1 MMEAAK
7 PIHAQ
12 MRPPDQV
19 MRLDRLGSLHQT
31 RLSFMRALLRR
42 LHRERWEVSRPVFDI
57 DSHGVGVATYQ
68 ASGPER
74 AYTLVCFAHDLP
86 IELRSDRVIAEA
98 WDATFALF
106 DGVPTAADI
115 ERLGQNVPRQ
125 EAGRYLETELVLAR
139 ANRSARLF
147 DDVVARLAN
156 GSQPDTDAL
165 DSVGYLMRTT
175 AVYGN
180 GKFGIA
186 DRDRIAGRPELTGPF
201 QAEMLTVWLIRTFTV
216 DLVEHLAASAGGNT
230 AVRLDPSL
238 RRRLGIGNATGLG
251 MAPFL
256 VRHPALIH
264 NWMAAR
270 ETALAGVRA
279 LPSASCQEI
288 ECFRSALRRFSRHL
302 PRWTTVD
309 AVLGARLVTLASD
322 LSRISDFASDAAFAA
337 QFPWN
342 AICRWSEE
350 SVSLESQELV
360 VSLVL
365 EPHPAVVDP
374 LFESM
379 PADEPAHFAIDGHMT
394 CQTLLTDVD
403 HDYAWTLATDFSRD
417 EEHRLFWYVSEEKL
431 EPRLGERAKE
441 AGADLEQ
448 PLAVARDVKL
458 LRDALTAFDP
468 TASLAQLL
476 MRHPEHRHT
485 VRRIQIGAQCPF
497 AEIRG
502 NLIGPDFRPID
513 LLRCKLSFFGAT
525 CFDPRSDK
533 WLRITM
539 YQNAPF
545 PLEMPEGYDDG
556 WIWGPEEERC

>member
-1 MMEAAK
+1 MSEAAK
-7 PIHAQ
+7 SIAAL
-12 MRPPDQV
+12 MRPPDKV
-19 MRLDRLGSLHQT
+19 MRLDRLGSMHQT

-42 LHRERWEVSRPVFDI
+42 LHRERWKMSRPVFDI
-57 DSHGVGVATYQ
+57 GARGVGVATYQ

-74 AYTLVCFAHDLP
+74 TYTLVCFAHDLP
-86 IELRSDRVIAEA
+86 PELRSDRVIAEA

-106 DGVPTAADI
+106 DGVPTPADI

-125 EAGRYLETELVLAR
+125 EAGRYRDTELVLAR

-147 DDVVARLAN
+147 DAVVASLAQ
-156 GSQPDTDAL
+156 GRQLDPEAL
-165 DSVGYLMRTT
+165 ESVGYLMRTT

-186 DRDRIAGRPELTGPF
+186 DRDRITDRPELSGPF
-201 QAEMLTVWLIRTFTV
+201 QAEMLTVWLIRAFTI
-216 DLVEHLAASAGGNT
+216 DLVEHLAASAGGST
-230 AVRLDPSL
+230 SVRLEPRL

-270 ETALAGVRA
+270 ETALARVRA
-279 LPSASCQEI
+279 LPSASHGEI
-288 ECFRSALRRFSRHL
+288 NCFRSALRRFRRHL
-302 PRWTTVD
+302 PRWTTAD
-309 AVLGARLVTLASD
+309 PVLGPRLQILAAD
-322 LSRISDFASDAAFAA
+322 LSLISDFSSDAVFAA
-337 QFPWN
+337 ALPWDT
-342 AICRWSEE
+342 ICRWSEL
-350 SVSLESQELV
+350 SVSLEGQELL

-365 EPHPAVVDP
+365 EPHPAIVDP
-374 LFESM
+374 LFATM
-379 PADEPAHFAIDGHMT
+379 PADEPASFTIDGRMT
-394 CQTLLTDVD
+394 CEVLLALIDR
-403 HDYAWTLATDFSRD
+403 DYAWALATDFSRN
-417 EEHRLFWYVSEEKL
+417 EETRLFWYVSEEKL
-431 EPRLGERAKE
+431 EPRLGNRATE

-458 LRDALTAFDP
+458 LRETLTAFDP

-485 VRRIQIGAQCPF
+485 VRRIQIGVQLPF

-525 CFDPRSDK
+525 RFDPRSDR

-539 YQNAPF
+539 FQNAPL
-545 PLEMPEGYDDG
+545 PNEMPDNYDDG
-556 WIWGPEEERC
+556 WIWGPEDDQC